1 MKAQRKIRNPRSF
14 QLSGI
19 ASQVNPVF
27 STFLASPPPP
37 AIFHPNLFGAY
48 RHVGQECC
56 DWFSEVGTR
65 AGQPTK
71 PSRPEG
77 ASGHTHR
84 GHLLLWQPVQP
95 VLLHYSTLPLSF
107 VSSIS
112 VRGPFHSDQASRTNL
127 SGGIGPHTSG
137 IMPLPLV
144 LLSFVSP
151 ISVGRQISRD
161 KLCARRGQADKAWG
175 ASHGQFGQYEA
186 THTNM
191 RPHTRRGHH
200 KTASACS
207 RTLHGVM
214 CHTDRSLDSSLLVV
228 RAICGH
234 TDTRQHHA
242 LTRCESH
249 HI

>member
-19 ASQVNPVF
+19 ASQVNPEF

-71 PSRPEG
+71 PSRPVG

-84 GHLLLWQPVQP
+84 
-95 VLLHYSTLPLSF
+95 
-107 VSSIS
+107 
-112 VRGPFHSDQASRTNL
+112 A
-127 SGGIGPHTSG
+127 SG

-161 KLCARRGQADKAWG
+161 KLCARRGQADKARG

-228 RAICGH
+228 RAM
-234 TDTRQHHA
+234 
-242 LTRCESH
+242 
-249 HI
+249 

>member
-1 MKAQRKIRNPRSF
+1 M
-14 QLSGI
+14 
-19 ASQVNPVF
+19 
-27 STFLASPPPP
+27 
-37 AIFHPNLFGAY
+37 
-48 RHVGQECC
+48 
-56 DWFSEVGTR
+56 
-65 AGQPTK
+65 
-71 PSRPEG
+71 
-77 ASGHTHR
+77 
-84 GHLLLWQPVQP
+84 
-95 VLLHYSTLPLSF
+95 PLSF

-242 LTRCESH
+242 LTP
-249 HI
+249 HIASGFNGASQTGHCT